1 MSVSDTSREPRAA
14 DIVAGLR
21 ALDIE
26 APVEAADS
34 LAAYLALLAEWNRA
48 YNLTA
53 VRDPDEMVQR
63 HILDSA
69 AALPYLHGT
78 HMLDAG
84 SGAGLPGLVLAILAP
99 LTQWV
104 LAESTG
110 KKARFLAHALRALG
124 LGDRVSVHAGRVEAY
139 PAEAGFDTVTARALA
154 DLPQL
159 AKWLAPLLAPGG
171 RIVALKGRL
180 ETAREECTALG
191 SGWRSRIN
199 PVNLPDQEAERCIV
213 VLEREMTGQS

>member
-1 MSVSDTSREPRAA
+1 VRSPVPDKSRAA
-14 DIVAGLR
+14 EIAAGLE
-21 ALDIE
+21 AQGIE
-26 APVEAADS
+26 APDAAVGS
-34 LAAYLALLAEWNRA
+34 LDAYLALLAEWNRA

-53 VRDPDEMVQR
+53 VRDPGEMVQR

-69 AALPYLHGT
+69 TALPFLDGSR
-78 HMLDAG
+78 MLDAG

-99 LTQWV
+99 ETRWV

-110 KKARFLAHALRALG
+110 KKARFLAHAVRKLG
-124 LGDRVSVHAGRVEAY
+124 LGERVSVHAGRVEDY
-139 PAEAGFDTVTARALA
+139 PGSAGFDTVTARALA

-159 AKWLAPLLAPGG
+159 AEWLAPLLAPGG

-180 ETAREECTALG
+180 ETARKECAALG

-199 PVNLPDQEAERCIV
+199 PVNLPGQEGERCIV
-213 VLEREMTGQS
+213 VLERKSTG

>member
-1 MSVSDTSREPRAA
+1 MSPAA
-14 DIVAGLR
+14 PGKSWAAEIAAGLK
-21 ALDIE
+21 AQGIE
-26 APVEAADS
+26 APSGAAEALD
-34 LAAYLALLAEWNRA
+34 AYLGLLAEWNRA

-53 VRDPDEMVQR
+53 VRDPGEMVQR

-69 AALPYLHGT
+69 AALPFLQGT

-84 SGAGLPGLVLAILAP
+84 SGAGLPGLVLAVLAP
-99 LTQWV
+99 RTSWV

-110 KKARFLAHALRALG
+110 KKARFLAHAVRSLALG
-124 LGDRVSVHAGRVEAY
+124 ERVSVHAGRVEDY
-139 PAEAGFDTVTARALA
+139 PAGAGFDTVTARALA

-159 AKWLAPLLAPGG
+159 AKWLAPLLAPDG

-191 SGWRSRIN
+191 GGWRSRIN
-199 PVNLPDQEAERCIV
+199 PVNLPGQEAERCIV
-213 VLEREMTGQS
+213 VLERESTG